1 MLCFLEHKILKLKGL
16 YSFQLGQFM
25 FKYNNNHLPKIF
37 NDSFHRNSHVH
48 KYPTRRSNEFHLPL
62 LRTVRAQNTFVYTG
76 PRLWNNLDNKN
87 RPSSSHLNTN

>member
-1 MLCFLEHKILKLKGL
+1 
-16 YSFQLGQFM
+16 M

-37 NDSFHRNSHVH
+37 NNSFHRNSHVH

-76 PRLWNNLDNKN
+76 PRLWNNLDNCLKES
-87 RPSSSHLNTN
+87 PKLITFKYKLSKHLLSTYITR